1 MSGSA
6 HVEEAQYVFTDTPIP
21 ALNVITCYHFLAA
34 FTSFVV
40 VFVLADEKCVL
51 KVEWTRKSLRLYG
64 CLYVTRG
71 EFGTFTKC
79 LGVLSLT

>member
-6 HVEEAQYVFTDTPIP
+6 RVEEAQHVFTDTPIP
-21 ALNVITCYHFLAA
+21 ALNIITCYHFLAA

-40 VFVLADEKCVL
+40 VFADEKCVL

-64 CLYVTRG
+64 CLYVTR
-71 EFGTFTKC
+71 
-79 LGVLSLT
+79 S